1 MKVDLDEINSLL
13 DELPKSKQH
22 PMLRPEYVIAMS
34 NENANAQAEFFLY
47 KENNAFYYH
56 PFILTRTIVSS
67 VIINDIESAY
77 GFGGPISSSADVK
90 FLHRANDAYNA
101 YIEKRDICAEFIRFS
116 PVLKNSAYF
125 VGDVEF
131 NRNVVVVDLQDED
144 YMSNIQP
151 RTRSAIRKSKRQGID
166 IKNNKSDVCIESF
179 IALYDTTMKRLSAD
193 DFYLFKPD
201 TIRKLINLQS
211 CTLITAHYEGV
222 IIAAATFFHE
232 GNVME
237 YHLSASS
244 EVGFKLNATK
254 AIIANAMG
262 SAYEK
267 GCKYLHLGGG
277 LTGSETDSLFLF
289 KSLFSKTKSEYL
301 IGKKIYK
308 KKFYENQKRELITS
322 GIVNAADNRLIFYR

>member
-1 MKVDLDEINSLL
+1 MNVDLNEINSLL
-13 DELPKSKQH
+13 DELPASQRH

-34 NENANAQAEFFLY
+34 NEQANAKAEFFLY

-56 PFILTRTIVSS
+56 PFILTRTTLSGVIV
-67 VIINDIESAY
+67 NDIESAY

-90 FLHRANDAYNA
+90 FLQRANDAYYA
-101 YIEKRDICAEFIRFS
+101 YIEKQDICVEFIRFS

-125 VGDVEF
+125 FGDVEF
-131 NRNVVVVDLQDED
+131 NRNVVVVDLQDEG

-151 RTRSAIRKSKRQGID
+151 RTRSAVRKSKRQGVD
-166 IKNNKSDVCIESF
+166 IKHDKSDACIESF
-179 IALYDTTMKRLSAD
+179 ISLYDTTMKRLSAD
-193 DFYLFKPD
+193 DFYLFQPD
-201 TIRKLINLQS
+201 TIRKLVNLPS

-232 GNVME
+232 GNFME

-244 EVGFKLNATK
+244 EEGFRLNATK
-254 AIIANAMG
+254 AIIADAMG
-262 SAYEK
+262 SGYGK
-267 GCKYLHLGGG
+267 GCKHLHLGGG

-289 KSLFSKTKSEYL
+289 KSLFSKTKSEYF

-308 KKFYENQKRELITS
+308 KKFYENQKRKFNTS
-322 GIVNAADNRLIFYR
+322 GAVNACNRLVFYR